1 VHSNF
6 KKILISLLFVF
17 FFLTLPF
24 LKTKNFILADPIDD
38 CINNNDSTDYC
49 LGLIKDRIKGLE
61 SAINPLKTETTD
73 LQKKITS
80 AKSQINQI
88 YSQISNLNKR
98 LTEKEKELDNQ
109 QKLLGERVRRYYK
122 SSKKFSP
129 FLIFLSNNEGTSLLQ
144 QYTLYQSVI
153 SQDKF
158 MITQYTTDINSLG
171 KNKTELETETT
182 KLASLKKNLENRFS
196 FLSQEITKAETY
208 KSALT
213 ENLRQLEA
221 KRLASLGL
229 PTTTGSGISCVDD
242 RTIDPGFGTGFAF
255 FTFGIPH
262 HVGLNQY
269 GAYGRANAG
278 QSYDQILR
286 AYYNFDEYQDRG
298 SVTIKVNNGNGVNK
312 GSVIWTGSLQD
323 YVKRIYEVPASW
335 PIESLKAQAIAARS
349 YALAVTN
356 NGQDSICNNQYC
368 QVFKTDPKGGQWEQ
382 AVNETSGKVMVVGG
396 QPITAWF
403 ASTAGGYTFTSEDIW
418 GNNRSW
424 TKRLRDTSGDIN
436 SLDDLKAKAYDKDS
450 PCFYSAQGYRK
461 EYNKSAWLKPS
472 EVADIVNA
480 ILLSQ
485 KDSSVNNN
493 LSPLDQGGWSIDKV
507 KEELKNKGGTVCN
520 TVNSTSQS
528 FDFGSGKT
536 TQISFSCDTGTYSF
550 DGSTFKSYFNARAP
564 ANIAIV
570 GSLYNVE
577 KR

>member
-1 VHSNF
+1 MQFNF
-6 KKILISLLFVF
+6 KKILITSTIIYSLFTFFKADSFV
-17 FFLTLPF
+17 
-24 LKTKNFILADPIDD
+24 LADPIDD
-38 CINNNDSTDYC
+38 CINNGDSSTTC
-49 LGLIKDRIKGLE
+49 INLIKERISGLE
-61 SAINPLKTETTD
+61 KAINPLKTESTD
-73 LQKKITS
+73 LSKKITS
-80 AKSQINQI
+80 AKSQITQI
-88 YSQISNLNKR
+88 SSQIKNLNQH
-98 LTEKEKELDNQ
+98 LSEKEAELDNQ
-109 QKLLGERVRRYYK
+109 EKLLAERVKRYYK
-122 SSKKFSP
+122 SSKKFSA
-129 FLIFLSNNEGTSLLQ
+129 LMIFLSNTEGTSLLQ
-144 QYTLYQSVI
+144 QYALYQSVI

-158 MITQYTTDINSLG
+158 MITQYTSDINTLNE
-171 KNKTELETETT
+171 NKTELETETV
-182 KLASLKKNLENRFS
+182 KLASIKKTLEDRFS

-208 KSALT
+208 KSELT
-213 ENLRQLEA
+213 ENLKQLEA

-242 RTIDPGFGTGFAF
+242 RNIDPGFGTGFAF

-298 SVTIKVNNGNGVNK
+298 SVTIKVNNGNGINQ

-382 AVNETSGKVMVVGG
+382 AVNDTSGKVMVVGG

-403 ASTAGGYTFTSEDIW
+403 ASTAGGYTFSSGDIW
-418 GNNRSW
+418 NNDKSW
-424 TKRLRDTSGDIN
+424 TKRLRDTNGDVN

-461 EYNKSAWLKPS
+461 EYNKSAWLKPA

-485 KDSSVNNN
+485 KDSSVNGN
-493 LSPLDQGGWSIDKV
+493 LSPIDQGGWSMDKV

-520 TVNSTSQS
+520 NVNSTSQS

-536 TQISFSCDTGTYSF
+536 TQISLNCDTGTFSF

-570 GSLYNVE
+570 GQLYNVE

>member
-1 VHSNF
+1 M
-6 KKILISLLFVF
+6 LISLLIFSFALPVF
-17 FFLTLPF
+17 
-24 LKTKNFILADPIDD
+24 AD
-38 CINNNDSTDYC
+38 INNEIDN
-49 LGLIKDRIKGLE
+49 IKKQIADLE
-61 SAINPLKTETTD
+61 VAIAPLKKESTGLQTKIASAKKQISGIEYQVVELGKKLIDKETD
-73 LQKKITS
+73 LELQKILM
-80 AKSQINQI
+80 SQ
-88 YSQISNLNKR
+88 
-98 LTEKEKELDNQ
+98 
-109 QKLLGERVRRYYK
+109 RVRKYYID
-122 SSKKFSP
+122 SKKFSP
-129 FLIFLSNNEGTSLLQ
+129 LLIFFSSQNTENILQ
-144 QYTLYQSVI
+144 QYTWFQSII
-153 SQDKF
+153 SQDKNV
-158 MITQYTTDINSLG
+158 ISSYSTEIENLNQ
-171 KNKTELETETT
+171 NKRDLEVQKV
-182 KLASLKKNLENRFS
+182 KLASLKKTLEDRFS
-196 FLSQEITKAETY
+196 FLSQEISKAETY

-213 ENLRQLEA
+213 ENLKKLEA
-221 KRLASLGL
+221 QRLASLNL

-242 RTIDPGFGTGFAF
+242 RTLDPGFGSGFAF

-298 SVTIKVNNGNGVNK
+298 SINIKVNNGNGINR
-312 GSVIWTGSLQD
+312 GNIIWTGSLED

-356 NGQDSICNNQYC
+356 NGQNSICNNQYC

-382 AVNETSGKVMVVGG
+382 AVNDTSGKVMVVSG

-403 ASTAGGYTFTSEDIW
+403 ASTAGGYTVTNNDVW
-418 GNNRSW
+418 GGEQKSW
-424 TKRLRDTSGDIN
+424 TKRLRDTSGEIN
-436 SLDDLKAKAYDKDS
+436 SLDELKAKAYDKDS

-461 EYNKSAWLKPS
+461 EYNKSAWLKPT
-472 EVADIVNA
+472 EVADIVNT

-485 KDSSVNNN
+485 KDSSINSN
-493 LSPLDQGGWSIDKV
+493 LAPVDQGGWSMDKV
-507 KEELKNKGGTVCN
+507 KEELKNRGGSVCN

-536 TQISFSCDTGTYSF
+536 KQISLNCDTGSHSF

-570 GSLYNVE
+570 GPLYNVE

>member
-1 VHSNF
+1 MYLKF
-6 KKILISLLFVF
+6 KKRLILLLISLLIFSFALPVF
-17 FFLTLPF
+17 
-24 LKTKNFILADPIDD
+24 AD
-38 CINNNDSTDYC
+38 INNEIDN
-49 LGLIKDRIKGLE
+49 IKKQIADLE
-61 SAINPLKTETTD
+61 VAIAPLKKESTGLQTKIASAKKQISGIEYQVVELGKKLIDKETD
-73 LQKKITS
+73 LELQKILM
-80 AKSQINQI
+80 SQ
-88 YSQISNLNKR
+88 
-98 LTEKEKELDNQ
+98 
-109 QKLLGERVRRYYK
+109 RVRKYYID
-122 SSKKFSP
+122 SKKFSP
-129 FLIFLSNNEGTSLLQ
+129 LLIFFSSQNTENILQ
-144 QYTLYQSVI
+144 QYTWFQSII
-153 SQDKF
+153 SQDKNV
-158 MITQYTTDINSLG
+158 ISSYSTEIENLNQ
-171 KNKTELETETT
+171 NKRDLEVQKV
-182 KLASLKKNLENRFS
+182 KLASLKKTLEDRFS
-196 FLSQEITKAETY
+196 FLSQEISKAETY

-213 ENLRQLEA
+213 ENLKKLEA
-221 KRLASLGL
+221 QRLASLNL

-242 RTIDPGFGTGFAF
+242 RTLDPGFGNGFAF

-278 QSYDQILR
+278 QSFDQILR

-298 SVTIKVNNGNGVNK
+298 SVTIKVNNGNGINR
-312 GSVIWTGSLQD
+312 GNIIWTGSLED

-356 NGQDSICNNQYC
+356 NGQNSICNNQYC

-382 AVNETSGKVMVVGG
+382 AVNDTSGKVMVVSG

-403 ASTAGGYTFTSEDIW
+403 ASTAGGYTVTNNDIW
-418 GNNRSW
+418 GGEQKSW
-424 TKRLRDTSGDIN
+424 TKRLRDTSGEIN
-436 SLDDLKAKAYDKDS
+436 SLDELKAKAYDKDS

-461 EYNKSAWLKPS
+461 EYNKSAWLKPT
-472 EVADIVNA
+472 EVADIVNT

-485 KDSSVNNN
+485 KDSSINSN
-493 LSPLDQGGWSIDKV
+493 LAPVDQGGWSMDKV
-507 KEELKNKGGTVCN
+507 KEELKNRGGSVCN

-536 TQISFSCDTGTYSF
+536 KQISLNCDTGSHSF

-570 GSLYNVE
+570 GPLYNVE

>member
-1 VHSNF
+1 M
-6 KKILISLLFVF
+6 LISLLIFSFALPVF
-17 FFLTLPF
+17 
-24 LKTKNFILADPIDD
+24 AD
-38 CINNNDSTDYC
+38 INNDIDN
-49 LGLIKDRIKGLE
+49 IKKQIADLE
-61 SAINPLKTETTD
+61 VAIAPLKKESTGLQTKIASAKKQISGIEYQVVELGKKLIDKETD
-73 LQKKITS
+73 LELQKILM
-80 AKSQINQI
+80 SQ
-88 YSQISNLNKR
+88 
-98 LTEKEKELDNQ
+98 
-109 QKLLGERVRRYYK
+109 RVRKYYID
-122 SSKKFSP
+122 SKKFSP
-129 FLIFLSNNEGTSLLQ
+129 LLIFFSSQNTENILQ
-144 QYTLYQSVI
+144 QYTWFQSII
-153 SQDKF
+153 SQDKNV
-158 MITQYTTDINSLG
+158 ISSYSTEIENLNQ
-171 KNKTELETETT
+171 NKRDLEVQKV
-182 KLASLKKNLENRFS
+182 KLASLKKTLEDRFS
-196 FLSQEITKAETY
+196 FLSQEISKAETY

-213 ENLRQLEA
+213 ENLKKLEA
-221 KRLASLGL
+221 QRLASLNL

-242 RTIDPGFGTGFAF
+242 RTLDPGFGNGFAF

-278 QSYDQILR
+278 QSFDQILR

-298 SVTIKVNNGNGVNK
+298 SVTIKVNNGNGINR
-312 GSVIWTGSLQD
+312 GNIIWTGSLED

-356 NGQDSICNNQYC
+356 NGQNSICNNQYC

-382 AVNETSGKVMVVGG
+382 AVNDTSGKVMVVSG

-403 ASTAGGYTFTSEDIW
+403 ASTAGGYTVTNNDIW
-418 GNNRSW
+418 GGEQKSW
-424 TKRLRDTSGDIN
+424 TKRLRDTSGEIN
-436 SLDDLKAKAYDKDS
+436 SLDELKAKAYDKDS

-461 EYNKSAWLKPS
+461 EYNKSAWLKPT
-472 EVADIVNA
+472 EVADIVNT

-485 KDSSVNNN
+485 KDSSINSN
-493 LSPLDQGGWSIDKV
+493 LAPVDQGGWSMDKV
-507 KEELKNKGGTVCN
+507 KEELKNRGGSVCN

-536 TQISFSCDTGTYSF
+536 KQISLNCDTGSHSF

-570 GSLYNVE
+570 GPLYNVE

>member
-1 VHSNF
+1 MVQFNF
-6 KKILISLLFVF
+6 KKILVLFFIISFAIFAIKPLIADDLQSQIDQI
-17 FFLTLPF
+17 
-24 LKTKNFILADPIDD
+24 TKQIADLQAAID
-38 CINNNDSTDYC
+38 
-49 LGLIKDRIKGLE
+49 
-61 SAINPLKTETTD
+61 PLKTETTD

-98 LTEKEKELDNQ
+98 LTEKEAELDNQ
-109 QKLLGERVRRYYK
+109 QKLLGERVKRYYK

-158 MITQYTTDINSLG
+158 MIVQYTTDINSLN
-171 KNKTELETETT
+171 KNKSELETETK
-182 KLASLKKNLENRFS
+182 KLASLKKTLEDRFS

-242 RTIDPGFGTGFAF
+242 RTLDPGFGTGFAF

-298 SVTIKVNNGNGVNK
+298 SVTIKVNNGNGVNQ

-368 QVFKTDPKGGQWEQ
+368 QVFKTDPKGGNWEQ
-382 AVNETSGKVMVVGG
+382 AVNDTSGKVMVVGG

-403 ASTAGGYTFTSEDIW
+403 ASTAGGYTFSSGDIW
-418 GNNRSW
+418 NKDKSW

-436 SLDDLKAKAYDKDS
+436 SLDDLKSKAYDKDS

-461 EYNKSAWLKPS
+461 EYNKSAWLKPV
-472 EVADIVNA
+472 EVADIVNS

-493 LSPLDQGGWSIDKV
+493 LSPIDQGGWSTDKV

-520 TVNSTSQS
+520 TVNSTSLS

-536 TQISFSCDTGTYSF
+536 TQISFNCDTGNYSF

-570 GSLYNVE
+570 GPLYNVE

>member
-1 VHSNF
+1 MYLKF
-6 KKILISLLFVF
+6 KKRLILLLISLLIFSFALPVF
-17 FFLTLPF
+17 
-24 LKTKNFILADPIDD
+24 AD
-38 CINNNDSTDYC
+38 INNDIDN
-49 LGLIKDRIKGLE
+49 IKKQIADLE
-61 SAINPLKTETTD
+61 VAIAPLKKESTGLQTKIASAKKQISGIEYQVVELGKKLIDKETD
-73 LQKKITS
+73 LELQKILM
-80 AKSQINQI
+80 SQ
-88 YSQISNLNKR
+88 
-98 LTEKEKELDNQ
+98 
-109 QKLLGERVRRYYK
+109 RVRKYYID
-122 SSKKFSP
+122 SKKFSP
-129 FLIFLSNNEGTSLLQ
+129 LLIFFSSQNTENILQ
-144 QYTLYQSVI
+144 QYTWFQSII
-153 SQDKF
+153 SQDKNV
-158 MITQYTTDINSLG
+158 ISSYSTEIENLNQ
-171 KNKTELETETT
+171 NKRDLEVQKV
-182 KLASLKKNLENRFS
+182 KLASLKKTLEDRFS
-196 FLSQEITKAETY
+196 FLSQEISKAETY

-213 ENLRQLEA
+213 ENLKKLEA
-221 KRLASLGL
+221 QRLASLNL

-242 RTIDPGFGTGFAF
+242 RTLDPGFGNGFAF

-278 QSYDQILR
+278 QSFDQILR

-298 SVTIKVNNGNGVNK
+298 SVTIKVNNGNGINR
-312 GSVIWTGSLQD
+312 GNIIWTGSLED

-356 NGQDSICNNQYC
+356 NGQNSICNNQYC

-382 AVNETSGKVMVVGG
+382 AVNDTSGKVMVVSG

-403 ASTAGGYTFTSEDIW
+403 ASTAGGYTVTNNDIW
-418 GNNRSW
+418 GGEQKSW
-424 TKRLRDTSGDIN
+424 TKRLRDTSGEIN
-436 SLDDLKAKAYDKDS
+436 SLDELKAKAYDKDS

-461 EYNKSAWLKPS
+461 EYNKSAWLKPT
-472 EVADIVNA
+472 EVADIVNT

-485 KDSSVNNN
+485 KDSSINSN
-493 LSPLDQGGWSIDKV
+493 LAPVDQGGWSMDKV
-507 KEELKNKGGTVCN
+507 KEELKNRGGSVCN

-536 TQISFSCDTGTYSF
+536 KQISLNCDTGSHSF

-570 GSLYNVE
+570 GPLYNVE